1 MTAALIRPPGLIPAV
16 TRSWV
21 RLYCTGMAEEAKAI
35 RQLEIESDLW
45 EHFVDR
51 QAEGANPADTN
62 IEMFGRLLRGVPS
75 DIAWRFQAEGFQMSI
90 NIPLE
95 RFAGLLL
102 LFLIIPFMAGASIAG
117 YDFSRDAW
125 PGEFERFADISSNAR
140 TATAMLHGLIGLLL
154 IAAAAMFFALLRD
167 RSPKLVTLGAAL
179 LTSAGV
185 VMLINAAVYRAMS
198 ALANDYLAT
207 GDESVVTIAR
217 SFGVALET
225 LAIANMA
232 ATTSGIFAISTV
244 LVRLAMIPRW
254 TAALPIAGMVSLVGT
269 ATIGAAFDGTWLF
282 FMAGF
287 FSQGLWL
294 LIAGGWLLFGGS
306 KPASSPLPEAMP
318 AA

>member
-1 MTAALIRPPGLIPAV
+1 MTAAITRPPGLIPAV
-16 TRSWV
+16 TRTWV
-21 RLYCTGMAEEAKAI
+21 RLYCTGMADEAKAI

-45 EHFVDR
+45 EHFADR
-51 QAEGANPADTN
+51 QAAGADPAETN

-75 DIAWRFQAEGFQMSI
+75 DIAWRFQAEGFQMNI

-102 LFLIIPFMAGASIAG
+102 LFLVVPFMAGASIAG

-125 PGEFERFADISSNAR
+125 PGEFERFSDISSRARNA
-140 TATAMLHGLIGLLL
+140 TGILHGLIGLLL
-154 IAAAAMFFALLRD
+154 IAAAAQFFALLRD

-185 VMLINAAVYRAMS
+185 VMLVNAAIYRGMS
-198 ALANDYLAT
+198 TFANDYIAT
-207 GDESVVTIAR
+207 GDESIVTTAR
-217 SFGVALET
+217 SFGVVLEG
-225 LAIANMA
+225 LAMMNMA
-232 ATTSGIFAISTV
+232 ATTCGIFAISTV

-254 TAALPIAGMVSLVGT
+254 TAALPAIGLISLIGMATVGS
-269 ATIGAAFDGTWLF
+269 AIDNVWLF
-282 FMAGF
+282 FAAGF

-294 LIAGGWLLFGGS
+294 LITGGWLLFGGS
-306 KPASSPLPEAMP
+306 KPAPSPLPGAMP

>member
-1 MTAALIRPPGLIPAV
+1 MTAALIRPPGVIPAV

-45 EHFVDR
+45 EHFADR
-51 QAEGANPADTN
+51 QAEGANPAETN

-75 DIAWRFQAEGFQMSI
+75 DIAWRFQAEGFQMNI

-102 LFLIIPFMAGASIAG
+102 LFLIIPFIAGVSIAG

-125 PGEFERFADISSNAR
+125 PGEFERFSDISSRAR
-140 TATAMLHGLIGLLL
+140 DATGILHGFIGLLL
-154 IAAAAMFFALLRD
+154 IAAAAQFFALLRD
-167 RSPKLVTLGAAL
+167 RSPRLVTLGAAL

-198 ALANDYLAT
+198 TLANDYAAS
-207 GDESVVTIAR
+207 GDESLVATAR
-217 SFGVALET
+217 SVGVALET

-232 ATTSGIFAISTV
+232 ATTCGIFCVSTA
-244 LVRLAMIPRW
+244 LVRLAMVPRW
-254 TAALPIAGMVSLVGT
+254 TAALPIAGMVSLIGT
-269 ATIGAAFDGTWLF
+269 ATIGAAFEATWLF

-306 KPASSPLPEAMP
+306 KPASPPLPEAMP